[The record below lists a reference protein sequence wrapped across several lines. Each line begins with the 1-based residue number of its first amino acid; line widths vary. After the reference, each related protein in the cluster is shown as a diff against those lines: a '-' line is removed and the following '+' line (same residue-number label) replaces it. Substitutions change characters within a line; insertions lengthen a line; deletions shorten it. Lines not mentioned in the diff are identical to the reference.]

1 MSLALVLDPEETAQL
16 VKAHSNTSI
25 SLESQIDYTQISLT
39 KQETCVVVSQLKV
52 LTLSYWNNN
61 K

>member
-52 LTLSYWNNN
+52 LTLSY
-61 K
+61 